1 VHTTQPGIQFYSGNF
16 LTGSFAGK
24 QGHVYQRR
32 DGFCLEAQHFPNS
45 PNVPSFPN
53 TILQPGE
60 TLRSTT
66 VYRFDV
72 R

>member
-1 VHTTQPGIQFYSGNF
+1 GA
-16 LTGSFAGK
+16 FAGK
-24 QGHVYQRR
+24 NGHVYQRR
-32 DGFCLEAQHFPNS
+32 DGFCLETQHYPDS
-45 PNVPSFPN
+45 PNQPSFPSV
-53 TILQPGE
+53 ILQPGA